1 VSSWIVFAVFQQP
14 LEEVQLTLTPAE
26 LGYRM
31 PAEWHRHSAT
41 WLSWPKDPET
51 WPDRVPQVQ
60 EIFLN
65 MMAALAPNETVNLLV
80 NDEETETSV
89 RGRCKFAGSENIR
102 FHRIPTVDSWIRD
115 YGPNFLL
122 SDQMSHK
129 PVSDTLQFVDN
140 SGKKPLNEAHDK
152 LKYVGHPPAY
162 NDWIFNAWGN
172 KYEELRQDDAIPK
185 HLESVL
191 NLPRFEPGIV
201 MEGGS
206 IEVNGSG
213 CVLTTEQCLLN
224 PNRNPHLSRDEI
236 EWYLKNY
243 LGVEKVLWLGEGIV
257 GDDTDGHIDDIA
269 RFVGPDLIVC
279 AVEDDPQNANYK
291 LLQDNLERLR
301 RMTDANDRH
310 FEIVTLPMPGV
321 LGGTS
326 TDSRN
331 LDRLPASYAN
341 FYIANEVVLAPI
353 FGHPNDTRALNTLEK
368 LFPSRRVIGIN
379 CEPLVWGMGTIHC
392 VTQQQP
398 AVANRD

>member
-1 VSSWIVFAVFQQP
+1 MP
-14 LEEVQLTLTPAE
+14 TPAE
-26 LGYRM
+26 LGYHM

-80 NDEETETSV
+80 NDEETEASV
-89 RGRCKFAGSENIR
+89 RGRCIFPGSENIQ
-102 FHRIPTVDSWIRD
+102 FHQIATVDSWIRD

-122 SDQMSHK
+122 SDQT
-129 PVSDTLQFVDN
+129 SDTLQFL
-140 SGKKPLNEAHDK
+140 GQPL
-152 LKYVGHPPAY
+152 AY

-172 KYEELRQDDAIPK
+172 KYEELKQDDAIPRL
-185 HLESVL
+185 LENVL

-224 PNRNPHLSRDEI
+224 PNRNPHLSKDEI

-269 RFVGPDLIVC
+269 RFVAPDVIVC
-279 AVEDDPQNANYK
+279 ALEEDPQDANYE
-291 LLQDNLERLR
+291 LLRDNLERLR

-321 LGGTS
+321 VGGTS

-353 FGHPNDTRALNTLEK
+353 FGHRNDTRALTTLET

-398 AVANRD
+398 AVSNRD